1 MYLKNQ
7 KAFHN
12 ASNHHFII
20 KEFKKQFTCL
30 RKNTEKCITF
40 TAAIE
45 KEVNGINKN
54 GEEVIKNISYISGKL
69 IIKSCK

>member
-20 KEFKKQFTCL
+20 EEFEKKFTCL
-30 RKNTEKCITF
+30 KKNTEKCITF
-40 TAAIE
+40 TAPVE
-45 KEVNGINKN
+45 KEVYGINKN
-54 GEEVIKNISYISGKL
+54 VRTYKRYIL
-69 IIKSCK
+69 YFWQAHYQIL